1 MTHQLQEQRLIGDLL
16 RQWRAE
22 RKISQLALASRAEI
36 SPRHLSFV
44 ETGRSVPSRSM
55 ILRLAEHLEVPLR
68 ERNQLLLAAGYA
80 PVYTESK
87 LDAPRLSMVR
97 TAIRKL
103 LSGHD
108 PYPAVVVDR
117 GWNLVEANSS
127 VAILTE
133 GAPND
138 LLTKPFNVLRFSLHP
153 RGLASRIL
161 NLGEWRTHLLDRLER
176 QTRVTGDH
184 QLGELYQ
191 ELISYPGENGT
202 CQSDEYAGYSGDVVV
217 PLQLLHNGRKLS
229 LFSTVTTFGTPK
241 DITVDELAIESFYPS
256 DQETSEYLRN
266 L

>member
-1 MTHQLQEQRLIGDLL
+1 MTQLPQHLVGDLL
-16 RQWRAE
+16 RKWRAE
-22 RKISQLALASRAEI
+22 RKISQLALASQAEV

-44 ETGRSVPSRSM
+44 ETGRSVPSRGM
-55 ILRLAEHLEVPLR
+55 VLRLAEHLEVPLR

-97 TAIRKL
+97 TAIRKV

-117 GWNLVEANSS
+117 GWNLVDANSS

-176 QTRVTGDH
+176 QTRATGDR

-191 ELISYPGENGT
+191 ELVGYPGENG
-202 CQSDEYAGYSGDVVV
+202 SDDYAGDSGDVIV

-256 DQETSEYLRN
+256 DQETSEYFRN

>member
-1 MTHQLQEQRLIGDLL
+1 MTQQVQHQLVGDLL
-16 RQWRAE
+16 RKWRAE
-22 RKISQLALASRAEI
+22 RKISQLTLASRAEV

-44 ETGRSVPSRSM
+44 ETGRSVPSRGM

-87 LDAPRLSMVR
+87 LDAPQLAMVR
-97 TAIRKL
+97 TAIRKV

-127 VAILTE
+127 VAMLTE

-138 LLTKPFNVLRFSLHP
+138 LLAKPFNVLRFSLHP
-153 RGLASRIL
+153 RGLAPRIL
-161 NLGEWRTHLLDRLER
+161 NLGEWRTHLLTRLER
-176 QTRVTGDH
+176 QARVTGDH
-184 QLGELYQ
+184 QLDQLYQ
-191 ELISYPGENGT
+191 ELVGYPGENE
-202 CQSDEYAGYSGDVVV
+202 SDEYADDFGGVVV
-217 PLQLLHNGRKLS
+217 PLQLLHDGQKLS

-256 DQETSEYLRN
+256 DRETSEYLRN